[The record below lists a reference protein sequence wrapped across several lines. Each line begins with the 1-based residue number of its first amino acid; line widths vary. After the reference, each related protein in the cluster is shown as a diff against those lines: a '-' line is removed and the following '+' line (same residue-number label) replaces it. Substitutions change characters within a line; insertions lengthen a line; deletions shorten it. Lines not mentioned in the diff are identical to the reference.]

1 MTTTMMK
8 ATMATNMTYDT
19 FLERP
24 AKFVQYSSEKSP
36 LWTVQ
41 CIFVNDTRIYISN
54 FLKCRWS
61 EITFSLRGEW
71 WHYLMPSSHQIHG
84 KGTSPV
90 TTRPTHAHLSWHQG
104 EMRRGSSLCVDSLW
118 LGLCVTFCCHRRV
131 KREQN
136 MILINPA
143 AWCPHISLFST
154 WLSRAA
160 APVPALVQEPLSGS
174 SQ

>member
-1 MTTTMMK
+1 MK
-8 ATMATNMTYDT
+8 AAVATHRTCEL

-24 AKFVQYSSEKSP
+24 ATFVQHSSEKSP

-61 EITFSLRGEW
+61 DVTFSLRGEW
-71 WHYLMPSSHQIHG
+71 RHYLMPSNHQIHG

-90 TTRPTHAHLSWHQG
+90 TTRPTQAHLSWHQG
-104 EMRRGSSLCVDSLW
+104 EMRHGSSLCADSVW
-118 LGLCVTFCCHRRV
+118 LGIWVTFCSHRRV

-136 MILINPA
+136 TIQINPA
-143 AWCPHISLFST
+143 AQCPRISLFST
-154 WLSRAA
+154 RLSRAA
-160 APVPALVQEPLSGS
+160 APVLALVQEPLSVS
-174 SQ
+174 SQQ